1 MFRKLTWAVAM
12 AVATGCGGEADS
24 VLVVGGQDSRA
35 EAFVDASEESLLRT
49 APTHDERFDAAGVE
63 FNVPPALL
71 KALSYSLTR
80 YEMVDSEGDFEGAAP
95 TFGLM
100 ALSGQA
106 LTDGARLANVTEED
120 AKREP
125 SANVR
130 AAAAWL
136 DAQAKAQGIER
147 TQLTAWTG
155 VIGAYANIEAPE
167 ARVSFVKGEVYSALR
182 LGVGKQTLDLEATGQ
197 QQALEA
203 EIGEYAEVTQALS
216 RAPDYGGAVWR
227 PSPNY
232 STRANGLRPQLVV
245 IHTCEGAY
253 SGCWGWLSNTAAQ
266 ASAHYVVNTTGTE
279 VSQLVREADKA
290 WHVAANYSC
299 SLNSS
304 VKCNLNGIN
313 VNNFSVGIEHAGYA
327 SQASWNGGQIDAS
340 ARLTCDITKSWG
352 IPRDRQHIVGHG
364 QLQPYNRTDPGRNWP
379 WSSYIQKVNA
389 FCNSTPPTPPPTPT
403 PTPSGAIIID
413 SNNANNNQAR
423 GYLQVSANWTSSTNV
438 AGYYGTGYWYA
449 RTAAISDGAA
459 FFFKLDRNE
468 ARTID
473 AWWTAATDRSAS
485 ATFVA
490 FNAQGQ
496 RVGDGAVNQQVN
508 GGKWNQVGRFNF
520 TAGWNKVVLSRW
532 QAPGKVVI
540 ADAIRVR

>member
-120 AKREP
+120 AKRDP

-253 SGCWGWLSNTAAQ
+253 SGCWGWLSNSAAQ

-389 FCNSTPPTPPPTPT
+389 FCNSTPPTPPTPPT

>member
-24 VLVVGGQDSRA
+24 VLVIGGQNSRTK
-35 EAFVDASEESLLRT
+35 AFVDASEESLLRT

-120 AKREP
+120 AKRDP

-253 SGCWGWLSNTAAQ
+253 SGCWGWLSNSAAQ

-389 FCNSTPPTPPPTPT
+389 FCNSTPPTPPTPPT

>member
-1 MFRKLTWAVAM
+1 MFRKLIWAVAM

>member
-253 SGCWGWLSNTAAQ
+253 SGCWGWLSNSAAQ